1 MVTLFVLQQVQPAN
15 NRPVYVPSPA
25 QPSHKE
31 FTLYFSGKNHGEV
44 SSRVT
49 ALPVDHAGRPIRSKR
64 EVIDPSRVKPI
75 EHTAPPS
82 NLLNIE
88 IPLDGALS
96 HEFEGLQSSME
107 PCVQGTG
114 VTTVTV
120 TETLTI
126 TKF

>member
-1 MVTLFVLQQVQPAN
+1 M
-15 NRPVYVPSPA
+15 
-25 QPSHKE
+25 
-31 FTLYFSGKNHGEV
+31 
-44 SSRVT
+44 
-49 ALPVDHAGRPIRSKR
+49 PVDLAGRPIRSKR

-82 NLLNIE
+82 NLLEIE
-88 IPLDGALS
+88 IPLDGGALS

-107 PCVQGTG
+107 PCIQGTG

>member
-1 MVTLFVLQQVQPAN
+1 VQPAN

-31 FTLYFSGKNHGEV
+31 FTLYFSGKNPGEV
-44 SSRVT
+44 SSRIT

-64 EVIDPSRVKPI
+64 EVIDPSKVKPI

-82 NLLNIE
+82 NLVELE
-88 IPLDGALS
+88 VPLDGALS
-96 HEFEGLQSSME
+96 HELENLESSME
-107 PCVQGTG
+107 PCVQGSE

-120 TETLTI
+120 TQYLTI
-126 TKF
+126 TKL